1 MCYRTLAECC
11 LSTLFFSASW
21 PAHISNTLVFGFF
34 CACAPAHQPFAAS
47 FAVQGAAKGPTAI
60 QHASSTHLPR
70 IGAVQPC
77 ATPAQRRILTTTLNW
92 QPQGLQRAARP
103 RRRTSRFP
111 GTREPC
117 AALAAAAALASIKVL
132 PRESIIYA
140 WGWTVILPLSLA
152 LTLIGRESKGIKDGA
167 ATRRVG
173 AAFAAGA
180 VSSVAGAFAAAKLLR
195 PTLGAAADKGAAA
208 LAASYVGGSA
218 NFFVV
223 AEAVGLKNN
232 GLLAALATADVVVM
246 AGYIVLL
253 QCLASK
259 YGAPRPETATVS
271 KTEDAGSPVVPL
283 FLGACCVAAA
293 APLKP
298 SLRTAAISAYA
309 VACRAL
315 RERAAQHVKWRAGA
329 SRPSTPARSLLARG
343 GNSRPARRRWASPS
357 PLWGHALLAACT
369 FYGNWGVDEALVASN
384 AVSAGRRRPRPRF
397 RTRRGTSSCRPGRR
411 LGTPHGTG
419 PGRLYNDM
427 LCTTKRAPRLWPPPC

>member
-1 MCYRTLAECC
+1 MQCKVLQKVLLQFSMRPARICLASVLC
-11 LSTLFFSASW
+11 S
-21 PAHISNTLVFGFF
+21 
-34 CACAPAHQPFAAS
+34 
-47 FAVQGAAKGPTAI
+47 
-60 QHASSTHLPR
+60 HALLP
-70 IGAVQPC
+70 P
-77 ATPAQRRILTTTLNW
+77 QRRIT
-92 QPQGLQRAARP
+92 P
-103 RRRTSRFP
+103 RRRSTGSLKAYNELRALAGVAVSAKL

-117 AALAAAAALASIKVL
+117 AALAAAAALASVKVL

-180 VSSVAGAFAAAKLLR
+180 VSSVAGAFVAAKLLR
-195 PTLGAAADKGAAA
+195 GTLGAAANQGAAA

-246 AGYIVLL
+246 AVYIVLL
-253 QCLASK
+253 QFLASK

-271 KTEDAGSPVVPL
+271 KTTDDAGSPLVPAL
-283 FLGACCVAAA
+283 LGACCVAAA

-309 VACRAL
+309 VACR
-315 RERAAQHVKWRAGA
+315 RVTRARSTARRMAGWCLAAFYACLGACSPVSAIVKAGA
-329 SRPSTPARSLLARG
+329 PAVGLAV
-343 GNSRPARRRWASPS
+343 AA
-357 PLWGHALLAACT
+357 LAGHALLLAACT
-369 FYGNWGVDEALVASN
+369 VKGNWGIDEALVASN
-384 AVSAGRRRPRPRF
+384 ACVGGPATAAAFASA
-397 RTRRGTSSCRPGRR
+397 TRREDLVVPAVVWGTVGYAC
-411 LGTPHGTG
+411 GTG
-419 PGRLYNDM
+419 LGMALYNNM
-427 LCTTKRAPRLWPPPC
+427 LC

>member
-1 MCYRTLAECC
+1 MRSALAPLTVLAACHALLAPQQSLRRTAGAKGASSLRRTTRTKAAPYSNELRALAG
-11 LSTLFFSASW
+11 
-21 PAHISNTLVFGFF
+21 V
-34 CACAPAHQPFAAS
+34 AA
-47 FAVQGAAKGPTAI
+47 AAK
-60 QHASSTHLPR
+60 L
-70 IGAVQPC
+70 
-77 ATPAQRRILTTTLNW
+77 
-92 QPQGLQRAARP
+92 
-103 RRRTSRFP
+103 

-246 AGYIVLL
+246 AVYIVLL
-253 QCLASK
+253 QFLASK

-271 KTEDAGSPVVPL
+271 KTTDDAGSPLVPL

-298 SLRTAAISAYA
+298 
-309 VACRAL
+309 C
-315 RERAAQHVKWRAGA
+315 
-329 SRPSTPARSLLARG
+329 LLYT
-343 GNSRPARRRWASPS
+343 SPS
-357 PLWGHALLAACT
+357 PRDATL
-369 FYGNWGVDEALVASN
+369 SRMPS
-384 AVSAGRRRPRPRF
+384 SA
-397 RTRRGTSSCRPGRR
+397 
-411 LGTPHGTG
+411 
-419 PGRLYNDM
+419 
-427 LCTTKRAPRLWPPPC
+427 

>member
-1 MCYRTLAECC
+1 MRSALVQLTAVAACSHALLAPQRSLRRTAG
-11 LSTLFFSASW
+11 AK
-21 PAHISNTLVFGFF
+21 G
-34 CACAPAHQPFAAS
+34 AAS
-47 FAVQGAAKGPTAI
+47 LRLPTRTKAAPSYNELRALMGVAAAAK
-60 QHASSTHLPR
+60 L
-70 IGAVQPC
+70 
-77 ATPAQRRILTTTLNW
+77 
-92 QPQGLQRAARP
+92 
-103 RRRTSRFP
+103 

-117 AALAAAAALASIKVL
+117 AALAAAAALASIKAL

-223 AEAVGLKNN
+223 AEAVGLKSS

-253 QCLASK
+253 QFLASK
-259 YGAPRPETATVS
+259 YGAPQPDVSVS
-271 KTEDAGSPVVPL
+271 KTTKDTGSPLVPL

-293 APLKP
+293 APLRP
-298 SLRTAAISAYA
+298 SLRTAAISGYA
-309 VACRAL
+309 VACRRL
-315 RERAAQHVKWRAGA
+315 TRARSTARQMAGWCLAAFYACLGACSPVSAIVKAGA
-329 SRPSTPARSLLARG
+329 PAVGLAV
-343 GNSRPARRRWASPS
+343 AA
-357 PLWGHALLAACT
+357 LMGHALLLAACT
-369 FYGNWGVDEALVASN
+369 LQGGWGIDEALVASN
-384 AVSAGRRRPRPRF
+384 ACVGGPATAAAFASA
-397 RTRRGTSSCRPGRR
+397 TRREDLVVPAVVWGTVGYAC
-411 LGTPHGTG
+411 GTG
-419 PGRLYNDM
+419 LGMALYDVM
-427 LCTTKRAPRLWPPPC
+427 C

>member
-1 MCYRTLAECC
+1 VLARQHTNRSQPVLQCKVLQKVLLQSSMRPARIC
-11 LSTLFFSASW
+11 LASVLC
-21 PAHISNTLVFGFF
+21 S
-34 CACAPAHQPFAAS
+34 
-47 FAVQGAAKGPTAI
+47 
-60 QHASSTHLPR
+60 HALLP
-70 IGAVQPC
+70 P
-77 ATPAQRRILTTTLNW
+77 QRRIT
-92 QPQGLQRAARP
+92 P
-103 RRRTSRFP
+103 RRRSTGSLKAYNELRALTGVAAAARL

-152 LTLIGRESKGIKDGA
+152 LTLIGRESNGIKDGA

-246 AGYIVLL
+246 AAYIVLL
-253 QCLASK
+253 QFLASK
-259 YGAPRPETATVS
+259 YGAPRPDVAVS
-271 KTEDAGSPVVPL
+271 KTTDDAGSPLVPAL
-283 FLGACCVAAA
+283 LGALCVAAA

-309 VACRAL
+309 VACRRVTIA
-315 RERAAQHVKWRAGA
+315 RSAARRMAGWCLAAFYACLGACSPVSAILKAGA
-329 SRPSTPARSLLARG
+329 PAVGLAV
-343 GNSRPARRRWASPS
+343 AA
-357 PLWGHALLAACT
+357 LMGHALLLAACT
-369 FYGNWGVDEALVASN
+369 VKGPWGVDEGIVASN
-384 AVSAGRRRPRPRF
+384 ACVGGPATAAAFALS
-397 RTRRGTSSCRPGRR
+397 TRREDLVVPAVVWGTVGYAC
-411 LGTPHGTG
+411 GTG
-419 PGRLYNDM
+419 LGMALYNNM
-427 LCTTKRAPRLWPPPC
+427 LC